1 MYTDSAS
8 SSTEARNGSRQPHC
22 SKACSP
28 STPRVTA
35 IASSASSRP
44 MVPVP
49 ITSEVFS
56 PRRCGAECSAT

>member
-1 MYTDSAS
+1 M
-8 SSTEARNGSRQPHC
+8 SRPDTRFDTRGMVLAALFAALLAVFSQL
-22 SKACSP
+22 S
-28 STPRVTA
+28 V
-35 IASSASSRP
+35 P